1 MAILKNLL
9 VNGASR
15 FIGKTYFSDV
25 DISGTASLASLS
37 LSGNL
42 SVTGNTTVGG
52 TLGVTGATTL
62 TTLTATGTVV
72 LSKTQD
78 LSGTANSSPA
88 LIVGGTATSAHM
100 ELDAN
105 EIHAK
110 ATGTT
115 VAPLYINN

>member
-1 MAILKNLL
+1 ML
-9 VNGASR
+9 S
-15 FIGKTYFSDV
+15 
-25 DISGTASLASLS
+25 SLS

-42 SVTGNTTVGG
+42 SVTGNTTLNG
-52 TLGVTGATTL
+52 TLGVTGAATFGNI
-62 TTLTATGTVV
+62 TATGTVV
-72 LSKTQD
+72 FSKTQD

-100 ELDAN
+100 EFDAN

-115 VAPLYINN
+115 VADLYLNN

>member
-1 MAILKNLL
+1 M
-9 VNGASR
+9 S
-15 FIGKTYFSDV
+15 
-25 DISGTASLASLS
+25 ISGTASLASLS

-88 LIVGGTATSAHM
+88 LIVGGTATGVHM

-110 ATGTT
+110 ASGTT
-115 VAPLYINN
+115 TADLYLNN